1 MAHLEGIR
9 QELSGTK
16 LHFLVFYWISDAHVP
31 GYASAATDAHAPRG
45 AFTDFLSEKD
55 FR

>member
-9 QELSGTK
+9 QELSGIK
-16 LHFLVFYWISDAHVP
+16 LHLLVFYRTSDAHLP

-45 AFTDFLSEKD
+45 AFTDFLSEND